1 MGFWQ
6 RPLPSP
12 KVVFQI
18 LKVEWGEVGTN
29 SLAYP
34 PLALGSVQAT
44 GEAEPVTVMF
54 SSDPPVG
61 KMCQP
66 AVSLPPPRLLTAP
79 VSQRAGLGTCSPW
92 VEPHQPHNQNVPRPV
107 TNLGCKT
114 GTSGLHDGR
123 VYAGT

>member
-12 KVVFQI
+12 KEVFQI
-18 LKVEWGEVGTN
+18 LKVEWGKVGTN

-34 PLALGSVQAT
+34 PLALGSVLAT

-54 SSDPPVG
+54 SSDPPAG

-66 AVSLPPPRLLTAP
+66 AVSLPTPPGSSWPL
-79 VSQRAGLGTCSPW
+79 
-92 VEPHQPHNQNVPRPV
+92 NPR
-107 TNLGCKT
+107 TQ
-114 GTSGLHDGR
+114 
-123 VYAGT
+123 A

>member
-12 KVVFQI
+12 KVFFQI
-18 LKVEWGEVGTN
+18 LKVKWGEVGTN

-44 GEAEPVTVMF
+44 GEAEPVAVMF

-79 VSQRAGLGTCSPW
+79 VSQKAGLGTCSPGW
-92 VEPHQPHNQNVPRPV
+92 SPISLTIKAFPGLSQILDVRQV
-107 TNLGCKT
+107 
-114 GTSGLHDGR
+114 GTSGLQ
-123 VYAGT
+123 

>member
-61 KMCQP
+61 KC
-66 AVSLPPPRLLTAP
+66 VSLLSLCHPPGSSRPPYPRGQA
-79 VSQRAGLGTCSPW
+79 
-92 VEPHQPHNQNVPRPV
+92 
-107 TNLGCKT
+107 
-114 GTSGLHDGR
+114 
-123 VYAGT
+123 